1 METEKRTL
9 TGTCLRSTIAM
20 RTITALACG
29 MLAFGAVATAWAQ
42 DTQEPLPEYL
52 WAINESLWR
61 GPAVGE
67 DYTIELAVGLWEPS
81 PAFVASSEQFGI
93 PGTPIDF
100 GTDLGLGR
108 VRHPEARVTLRSGRQ
123 KLRVSVVPMG
133 YEQARTLTRDIVF
146 NGVRFDASL
155 PVDSTFDWKAWRFAY
170 EFDVVSLPR
179 AYVGL
184 IAEAKYAQIDTTL
197 TTPTLD
203 PEWVRVRFPI
213 PALGVVVRAYPTR
226 FTPITVEMTGIRI
239 PDGTVDEGSGEF
251 IDLDVYATLN
261 LSRMVGVNLGYRS
274 IDFNYRYQRDA
285 GNLKLEGLYLQ
296 GVIRY

>member
-1 METEKRTL
+1 MRTEKRTRTEL
-9 TGTCLRSTIAM
+9 CLASAIAM
-20 RTITALACG
+20 RGLATLAVG
-29 MLAFGAVATAWAQ
+29 MLSLSAVAAAYAQ
-42 DTQEPLPEYL
+42 DSQETLPEYL

-108 VRHPEARVTLRSGRQ
+108 VRHPEARLTLKSGRQ

-133 YEQARTLTRDIVF
+133 YEQAQTLTRDIVF
-146 NGVRFDASL
+146 NGIRFNASM
-155 PVDSTFDWKAWRFAY
+155 PVDSTFNWRAWRFAY
-170 EFDVVSLPR
+170 EFDVISLPR
-179 AYVGL
+179 AYIGV
-184 IAEAKYAQIDTTL
+184 IAEAKYAQIETRL

-203 PEWVRVRFPI
+203 PEWVRVRAPI
-213 PALGVVVRAYPTR
+213 PALGVVVRAYPSR

-239 PDGTVDEGSGEF
+239 PDGAWDEGSGEY

-274 IDFNYRYQRDA
+274 IDFNYRYRRDA